1 MQQCPAPHSLSLWF
15 FFFQKKRKKLNIKP
29 QLTQPTHSWAGLQH
43 KIRHAEAFVPVILS
57 TTVLSESTAPVDSV
71 PTVVREATFKE
82 GFHPG
87 GNPKVKETCKSY
99 GPSRVDFHQPD
110 GSTISNIIST
120 DADGGLN
127 MTYSFSW
134 KHDGVEQGSEEEKGL
149 REKHAGGARIAVEK
163 SIEAMRTM
171 VQDGTIEA

>member
-1 MQQCPAPHSLSLWF
+1 MPGTSFSLALV

-57 TTVLSESTAPVDSV
+57 TAVLSESTAPVDSV